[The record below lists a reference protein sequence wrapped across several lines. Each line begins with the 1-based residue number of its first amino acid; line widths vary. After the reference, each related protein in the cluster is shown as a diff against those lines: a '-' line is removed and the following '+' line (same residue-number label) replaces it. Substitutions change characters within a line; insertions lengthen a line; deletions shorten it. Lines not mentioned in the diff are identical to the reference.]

1 MADNTETT
9 LTTLI
14 GNEAAF
20 PNATSVQ
27 PGEAI
32 PTALVMDCTT
42 VMAEIEGDE
51 PTARIAYAGDA
62 AANIV
67 KEGEA
72 ISRDTPTISELV
84 VSTQKVAVLTVVSRE
99 SYSHSGVPEM
109 LGNGIGRGIVKKAD
123 ALFFTGNPTGG
134 KGIKGLAKQTGLA
147 DGGTLSSDLTPII
160 DAIATV
166 SGNGAD
172 PTHIVMN
179 MGAWAHLLKL
189 KATDG
194 RPLINPDVANSTQP
208 QLFGLPV
215 RINTQ
220 CPANEIY
227 VLDRAEILSAV
238 GTVDTDVSRERYF
251 DSDSIGI
258 RATFRYGF
266 GLLHPNR
273 LAKVTISTTT
283 NEG

>member
-1 MADNTETT
+1 MAENTETT

-20 PNATSVQ
+20 PNLTAVQ

-99 SYSHSGVPEM
+99 SYSHAGVAEM
-109 LGNGIGRGIVKKAD
+109 LGNGIGRGIIKKAD
-123 ALFFTGNPTGG
+123 ALFFTGNPTTGG
-134 KGIKGLAKQTGLA
+134 KGIKGLSKMTGLA

-166 SGNGAD
+166 SGNGGN
-172 PTHIVMN
+172 PTHIIMN
-179 MGAWAHLLKL
+179 MASWAHLLKL
-189 KATDG
+189 KAADG

-215 RINTQ
+215 RINAQ

-227 VLDRAEILSAV
+227 IIDRDEIISAV
-238 GTVDTDVSRERYF
+238 GDVLTDVSRERYF
-251 DSDSIGI
+251 DSDSVGI

-266 GLLHPNR
+266 GLLHANR
-273 LAKVTISTTT
+273 IAKTTISTGT
-283 NEG
+283 E